1 MVTKQL
7 ILYTKIMKLDP
18 YHSPYTKINSM
29 WIKDLNMGL
38 QVQTTWIKC
47 SLSTL
52 FLPLSTTEIMGKYQ
66 QTERWGA
73 QRGLAW
79 NLRIQGMTEQWVFW
93 MFVCFSSEEATT
105 PKWRQK
111 QLLENLFLLVR
122 TGKRVDLQDR
132 ALMINPALLHQ
143 KHNQ

>member
-73 QRGLAW
+73 QRSLAW
-79 NLRIQGMTEQWVFW
+79 NLRIQEMTEQWVFW

-111 QLLENLFLLVR
+111 RLYE
-122 TGKRVDLQDR
+122 KPIPSDQDWEESR
-132 ALMINPALLHQ
+132 SAGQSPSD
-143 KHNQ
+143 KTCSTSPKT